1 MLRIKCTS
9 IYRTEL
15 LTRQRLTEE
24 LQLADSCRYRTDQVV
39 RNRFIGSDGDWP
51 LSGTLVFVGLF
62 WVEVKVAG
70 LISRQNPV
78 QRKKNLPVPAN
89 SLHHVTQIRFT
100 FNTADKFTSSSWTAQ
115 TIIPLTNATCPAQIS
130 RRRPRP
136 RCTHNQPH
144 IHQPR
149 RFPNKSLSTHRR
161 NPPPNSA
168 PHRNRNRRRMR
179 GRLRLFDMS
188 RHPRAGGV

>member
-1 MLRIKCTS
+1 MTGIGLWT
-9 IYRTEL
+9 L
-15 LTRQRLTEE
+15 LL
-24 LQLADSCRYRTDQVV
+24 
-39 RNRFIGSDGDWP
+39 
-51 LSGTLVFVGLF
+51 FVGLF
-62 WVEVKVAG
+62 LGGGGGIDFPPKSSPEE
-70 LISRQNPV
+70 
-78 QRKKNLPVPAN
+78 KNLPVPAN